1 MRTRL
6 CQDRTSSTFDWFDP
20 SFKLHVFLNCVKM
33 LYYSDNGETCK
44 SVNITKIPIFL
55 PKYGSYKLHE
65 RKSAIFFKV
74 HLKRLNR
81 LPER

>member
-1 MRTRL
+1 MKTRL
-6 CQDRTSSTFDWFDP
+6 YKDRTSSTFDWFDP
-20 SFKLHVFLNCVKM
+20 LLKLHVFLNCVKV

-44 SVNITKIPIFL
+44 SVNIKKIPIFL
-55 PKYGSYKLHE
+55 PKYGLYKPHE

-74 HLKRLNR
+74 HLKRLNW